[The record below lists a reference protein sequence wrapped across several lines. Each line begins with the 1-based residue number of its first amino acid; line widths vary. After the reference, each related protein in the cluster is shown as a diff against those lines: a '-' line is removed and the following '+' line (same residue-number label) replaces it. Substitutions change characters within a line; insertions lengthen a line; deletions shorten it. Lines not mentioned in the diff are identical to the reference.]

1 MVCGLGRS
9 MGLDGEDA
17 INNDLSTNLNDS
29 VVGGNL
35 HTGPVIHNHYHAPQQ
50 QDLPPQSS
58 PQPKLPGNRVF
69 SAFKG
74 LWGQADFGVFKQ
86 AETWKAFGIA
96 ALMFVTISFAAL
108 SMFDS
113 MDDIFAS
120 DAEPAPIPNIVFES
134 LNRSGIE
141 QPLANSTGWISLE
154 DYRGSIIILDLMAR
168 DCGNCHVV
176 QEHIEENMDDWQA
189 MANASD
195 KSLKIFAYGAW
206 YSEDISYLNKSSG
219 GAYHVPHYATGIG
232 STSAAILEDGTVTDP
247 VRLFT
252 TGGTGQIPVVLILDE
267 EGYIIEK
274 QSTGTPTD
282 GWSNFDGKME
292 DVLSANPSEK
302 TASDL
307 ISSRLAWEEPSTSYV
322 AVFILGMVLSILV
335 YFSPCAF
342 PVLPGFISYYLS
354 LGAREDE
361 LIESGKLKTK
371 MPNSL
376 VIGLLSG
383 VGMWTF
389 FAVIGI
395 IAIAMGEAFSKSGAV
410 HYIAIFI
417 ALLLVVL
424 GSMMLIGITSHLMG
438 FVDKFVRKYSTTE
451 EDDTFTP
458 RRNMYLYG
466 IGYAAASIDCT
477 AAAVLPFVL
486 YLSTLGPTATG
497 IGVSGLMV
505 GLLILMVLVTTMV
518 GLGRQVMINFLKRA
532 TGMIKLVG
540 SWMMIMAG
548 ISLTLYLTRP
558 DLVGQVF
565 G

>member
-1 MVCGLGRS
+1 MNSFTDVLTSPPHYVQVMWGIGRRGMGFIGKAGSSVKAVGLS
-9 MGLDGEDA
+9 LYE
-17 INNDLSTNLNDS
+17 
-29 VVGGNL
+29 
-35 HTGPVIHNHYHAPQQ
+35 
-50 QDLPPQSS
+50 QS
-58 PQPKLPGNRVF
+58 
-69 SAFKG
+69 
-74 LWGQADFGVFKQ
+74 DFNVFKQ
-86 AETWKAFGIA
+86 AETWKAFAIA

-113 MDDIFAS
+113 MDEIFAS

-134 LNRSGIE
+134 LNRTGIE
-141 QPLANSTGWISLE
+141 SNVSNDTGWIHLE
-154 DYRGSIIILDLMAR
+154 EHRGSIIILDLMAH
-168 DCGNCHVV
+168 DCSNCHAV

-189 MANASD
+189 MANASN
-195 KSLKIFAYGAW
+195 KSLKVFAYGAW
-206 YSEDISYLNKSSG
+206 YNEDLAYLNISSG
-219 GAYHVPHYATGIG
+219 SYHVPLYPTGFG
-232 STSAAILEDGTVTDP
+232 STSAAILEDGSTTDP

-274 QSTGTPTD
+274 QSTGTPVD
-282 GWSNFDGKME
+282 QWSSFDGKLADLLSVNTSE
-292 DVLSANPSEK
+292 EVLL
-302 TASDL
+302 DL
-307 ISSRLAWEEPSTSYV
+307 TSSRLAWEEPSTAYV
-322 AVFILGMVLSILV
+322 AVFLLGMVLSILV

-361 LIESGKLKTK
+361 LIESGQLKKK
-371 MPNSL
+371 MPSSL

-389 FAVIGI
+389 FAIIGI
-395 IAIAMGEAFSKSGAV
+395 IAILMGEAFTKSGLV

-417 ALLLVVL
+417 ALLLIVL

-477 AAAVLPFVL
+477 AAAVLPFVI
-486 YLSTLGPTATG
+486 YLSTLGPMAIG

-505 GLLILMVLVTTMV
+505 GLLILMVIVTTMV

-532 TGMIKLVG
+532 TGMIKLIG

-548 ISLTLYLTRP
+548 ISLSIYLTRP
-558 DLVGQVF
+558 DLVSLVF

>member
-1 MVCGLGRS
+1 
-9 MGLDGEDA
+9 MGLWE
-17 INNDLSTNLNDS
+17 
-29 VVGGNL
+29 
-35 HTGPVIHNHYHAPQQ
+35 
-50 QDLPPQSS
+50 
-58 PQPKLPGNRVF
+58 
-69 SAFKG
+69 
-74 LWGQADFGVFKQ
+74 QADFGVFKH

-141 QPLANSTGWISLE
+141 QPLANSTGWISLD

-168 DCGNCHVV
+168 DCGSCHYA
-176 QEHIEENMDDWQA
+176 QEHIEGEMENWQS
-189 MANASD
+189 MANASG
-195 KSLKIFAYGAW
+195 KELNIFAYGAW
-206 YSEDISYLNKSSG
+206 YGESIGYLNESSQNG
-219 GAYHVPHYATGIG
+219 VYHVPYYATGIG
-232 STSAAILEDGTVTDP
+232 STSSAILDDGSTTDP

-252 TGGTGQIPVVLILDE
+252 TGGTGQIPVILIIDE
-267 EGYIIEK
+267 EGYIIER
-274 QSTGTPTD
+274 QTSGTPTD
-282 GWSNFDGKME
+282 GWSSFDGTME
-292 DVLSANPSEK
+292 DVLTANASEK
-302 TASDL
+302 VVSDL
-307 ISSRLAWEEPSTSYV
+307 ISSRLAWEEPSTSYA

-361 LIESGKLKTK
+361 LIESGQLKKK

-389 FAVIGI
+389 FALIGI
-395 IAIAMGEAFSKSGAV
+395 VALIMGEAFAKSGAV

-417 ALLLVVL
+417 ALLLIVL
-424 GSMMLIGITSHLMG
+424 GSMMLIGITAHLMG

-486 YLSTLGPTATG
+486 YLSTLGPTAIG

-505 GLLILMVLVTTMV
+505 GLLILMVIVTTMV

-532 TGMIKLVG
+532 TGMIKLIG

-558 DLVGQVF
+558 DLVSQVF